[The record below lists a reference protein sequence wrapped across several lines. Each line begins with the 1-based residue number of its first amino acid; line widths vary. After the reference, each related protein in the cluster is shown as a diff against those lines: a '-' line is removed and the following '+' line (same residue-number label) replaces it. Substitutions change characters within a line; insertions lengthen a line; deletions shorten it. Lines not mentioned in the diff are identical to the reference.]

1 MPDRN
6 AQTLQQFHTYL
17 VGLLQQEHTVKIA
30 GYSFLADR
38 LYLVA
43 AVIFLLVLLGVS
55 FIRGDAEVTAAVT
68 VMFAWVGVGA

>member
-1 MPDRN
+1 MLRQYN
-6 AQTLQQFHTYL
+6 NFRRFL
-17 VGLLQQEHTVKIA
+17 VGLLQQEHIVKIA

-43 AVIFLLVLLGVS
+43 AATFLLVLIGGS

-68 VMFAWVGVGA
+68 VMFACVAIGAWHLC